1 MKHMLQHKTQ
11 SEHPFCIRDEATQIS
26 IASLS
31 ATHSDGPM
39 KASGYAVR
47 MARRSR
53 DGVRPAGRI
62 HDGPRMTRWPAD
74 DESTTARWICDRAR
88 PASGST
94 SGSRRRRTGHGRR
107 GADPRQG
114 AAGAVRMGH
123 GNEQAARHRHL
134 GRRGEELAAFG
145 STAGEATVWVRELF
159 LSRDSNM

>member
-88 PASGST
+88 PASEST
-94 SGSRRRRTGHGRR
+94 SGSHRRKEDGPRPTRR
-107 GADPRQG
+107 GSASGSRWRGKDGPRRQASSAPSAPRATRGG
-114 AAGAVRMGH
+114 AGG
-123 GNEQAARHRHL
+123 
-134 GRRGEELAAFG
+134 
-145 STAGEATVWVRELF
+145 VWVDCWRSDCLGA
-159 LSRDSNM
+159 